1 MISIETTLG
10 RTKEDGEGGGG
21 GYGTVK
27 NTTHD
32 NRSYAKS
39 KRNDNVNKS
48 CQLRSA
54 WLGLPAFQKKMQHL
68 TKIFRRKNCTRLAI
82 WCSMHG

>member
-1 MISIETTLG
+1 MISIENYTWTNQRRWG
-10 RTKEDGEGGGG
+10 RGGGGG

-39 KRNDNVNKS
+39 KRNDNVNKC

-54 WLGLPAFQKKMQHL
+54 
-68 TKIFRRKNCTRLAI
+68 
-82 WCSMHG
+82 

>member
-1 MISIETTLG
+1 MISIENYTWTNQRRWG
-10 RTKEDGEGGGG
+10 RGGGG

-39 KRNDNVNKS
+39 KRNE
-48 CQLRSA
+48 
-54 WLGLPAFQKKMQHL
+54 
-68 TKIFRRKNCTRLAI
+68 
-82 WCSMHG
+82 